1 MEELQNVS
9 ASTPEAALPVSLQK
23 REDVPAQTV
32 LWRDTLIR
40 LLRNRSAVIGLI
52 IITILVVFALL
63 ADVIATHDPLLSM
76 IGVQGEVPPLPR
88 KPPCIPA
95 LGCDEPLHI
104 LGLDLNG
111 RDLFSRI
118 VYGTR
123 TSLFVGV
130 TVVILAAVSGTLL
143 GLIAGYSGGWIDNV
157 IMRVMDVLLAFP
169 GLLLAITIVTIRGPG
184 LQNALLAISIVSIP
198 VYARLARASALS
210 VKQLEFVT
218 AARALG
224 ANPVRILFAQ
234 IFPNTLTPLIVQAT
248 LGIGTAVIEAAS
260 LSFLGLGAQPPDP
273 EWGQMLAESRNY
285 VFTSP
290 HMVFFPGI
298 AITITVLGFNLLGD
312 GLRDVL
318 DPRLRGQG

>member
-1 MEELQNVS
+1 MEEIAPANTPAS
-9 ASTPEAALPVSLQK
+9 AVPVSLGK
-23 REDVPAQTV
+23 REAAPPQTV

-40 LLRNRSAVIGLI
+40 LLHNRSALIGLV
-52 IITILVVFALL
+52 IITALVVFALL
-63 ADVIATHDPLLSM
+63 ADVVATHDPLLSM
-76 IGVQGEVPPLPR
+76 IGVQGEVPPIPR
-88 KPPCIPA
+88 KPPCIPL
-95 LGCDEPLHI
+95 LGCEEPLHI
-104 LGLDLNG
+104 MGLDLNG

-118 VYGTR
+118 IYGTR
-123 TSLFVGV
+123 TSLFVGL
-130 TVVILAAVSGTLL
+130 TVVLLAAASGTLL
-143 GLIAGYSGGWIDNV
+143 GLIAGYAGGWLDNI
-157 IMRVMDVLLAFP
+157 IMRIMDVMLAFP

-184 LQNALLAISIVSIP
+184 LQNALLAISLVSIP
-198 VYARLARASALS
+198 VYARLARASTLS

-224 ANPVRILFAQ
+224 ANPVRILFTQ
-234 IFPNTLTPLIVQAT
+234 IFPNTLTPLIVQGT

-273 EWGQMLAESRNY
+273 EWGQMLAEARNY

-318 DPRLRGQG
+318 DPRLRGSS

>member
-1 MEELQNVS
+1 MEETQKV
-9 ASTPEAALPVSLQK
+9 TAAVPVTLKTNDPLAPQ
-23 REDVPAQTV
+23 RP

-40 LLRNRSAVIGLI
+40 LFHNRSAVVGLF
-52 IITILVVFALL
+52 IITVLVLVALFAN
-63 ADVIATHDPLLSM
+63 VIATHDPLQSM
-76 IGVQGEVPPLPR
+76 IGVPGEVPPLPR
-88 KPPCIPA
+88 KPPCVPWM
-95 LGCDEPLHI
+95 GCEDPIHI
-104 LGLDLNG
+104 MGLDLNG

-118 VYGTR
+118 VHGAR
-123 TSLFVGV
+123 TSLFVGI
-130 TVVILAAVSGTLL
+130 TVVLFAASVGTAL
-143 GLIAGYSGGWIDNV
+143 GLIAGYAGGWVDNI

-198 VYARLARASALS
+198 VYARLARASTLG
-210 VKQLEFVT
+210 VKEQEFIT

-224 ANPVRILFAQ
+224 ADPFRILFGQ
-234 IFPNTLTPLIVQAT
+234 IFPNTLTPLIVQST
-248 LGIGTAVIEAAS
+248 LGIGTAVIEAAA
-260 LSFLGLGAQPPDP
+260 LSFLGLGAQPPEP
-273 EWGQMLAESRNY
+273 EWGQILAESRNY

-318 DPRLRGQG
+318 DPRMRGQG

>member
-1 MEELQNVS
+1 MEETQKV
-9 ASTPEAALPVSLQK
+9 TAAVPVTLKTNDPLAPQ
-23 REDVPAQTV
+23 RP

-40 LLRNRSAVIGLI
+40 LFHNRSAVVGLF
-52 IITILVVFALL
+52 IITVLVLVALFAN
-63 ADVIATHDPLLSM
+63 VIATHDPLQSM
-76 IGVQGEVPPLPR
+76 IGVPGEVPPLPR
-88 KPPCIPA
+88 KPPCVPWM
-95 LGCDEPLHI
+95 GCEDPIHI
-104 LGLDLNG
+104 MGLDLNG

-118 VYGTR
+118 VHGAR
-123 TSLFVGV
+123 TSLFVGI
-130 TVVILAAVSGTLL
+130 TVVLFAASVGTAL
-143 GLIAGYSGGWIDNV
+143 GLIAGYAGGWVDNI

-198 VYARLARASALS
+198 VYARLARASTLG
-210 VKQLEFVT
+210 VKEQEFIT

-224 ANPVRILFAQ
+224 ADPIRILFGQ
-234 IFPNTLTPLIVQAT
+234 IFPNTLTPLIVQST
-248 LGIGTAVIEAAS
+248 LGIGTAVIEAAA
-260 LSFLGLGAQPPDP
+260 LSFLGLGAQPPEP
-273 EWGQMLAESRNY
+273 EWGQILAESRNY

-318 DPRLRGQG
+318 DPRMRGQG

>member
-1 MEELQNVS
+1 MAETQNIPSTTVS
-9 ASTPEAALPVSLQK
+9 TTPVSLQQAGAH
-23 REDVPAQTV
+23 PAQTP

-40 LLRNRSAVIGLI
+40 LLHNRSAVVGLVIILALIGC
-52 IITILVVFALL
+52 ALL

-88 KPPCIPA
+88 KPPCIPV

-104 LGLDLNG
+104 MGLDLNG

-118 VYGTR
+118 IYGTR
-123 TSLFVGV
+123 TSLFVGLLVV
-130 TVVILAAVSGTLL
+130 TIAAASGTML
-143 GLIAGYSGGWIDNV
+143 GLIAGYAGGWIDNI
-157 IMRVMDVLLAFP
+157 IMRIMDVLLAFP

-184 LQNALLAISIVSIP
+184 LQNALLAISLVSIP
-198 VYARLARASALS
+198 TYARLARASTLS

-224 ANPVRILFAQ
+224 ANPTRILFSQ
-234 IFPNTLTPLIVQAT
+234 IFPNTLTPLIVQST
-248 LGIGTAVIEAAS
+248 LGIGTAVIEAAA
-260 LSFLGLGAQPPDP
+260 LSFLGLGAQPPEP
-273 EWGQMLAESRNY
+273 EWGQMLAEARNY